1 MSSAAP
7 PAPGAAR
14 RQQQAVDAHPLV
26 RWGCTAGFCVVAATV
41 FAGAFAAAT
50 SRPQLS
56 ARLVRYRLIALAPTL
71 GLYVTGTGF
80 LPPPKFFDVVAGR
93 APRIPRTAAFGG
105 TPAGA
110 GAAAAPAPGSSAA
123 AGSAPSS
130 SSSSGAKR

>member
-1 MSSAAP
+1 MSSAPP

-26 RWGCTAGFCVVAATV
+26 RYGCTAGFCVVAATV

-50 SRPQLS
+50 SRPHLS

-105 TPAGA
+105 TPGT
-110 GAAAAPAPGSSAA
+110 GAAATPAGPSAA

-130 SSSSGAKR
+130 SSSSSGARR